1 MGENC
6 VIIRSLVSSQH
17 QRVTDGQTDGQT
29 DAWTVDMPHVAT
41 ARRTRSLS
49 RYLVWSEGRRPL
61 GAVLRHQM
69 NRVNSRNGS
78 AVVIAP

>member
-29 DAWTVDMPHVAT
+29 DARTVDMPHVAT
-41 ARRTRSLS
+41 GG
-49 RYLVWSEGRRPL
+49 LVAS
-61 GAVLRHQM
+61 
-69 NRVNSRNGS
+69 
-78 AVVIAP
+78 VVIWFGLRVDGHLAPFYVIK